1 MVGAL
6 IGVLGSALSIW
17 DHKLK
22 HEYLELFLDLQE
34 IIYEEK
40 NKHPSA
46 RNMPRYQSARR
57 RMRNLGEA
65 YTALVRKQNLPN

>member
-17 DHKLK
+17 EHEKA
-22 HEYLELFLDLQE
+22 HEYLELFFELEE
-34 IIYEEK
+34 IINEEK
-40 NKHPSA
+40 NKLPSA

-57 RMRNLGEA
+57 RMRNLGQA
-65 YTALVRKQNLPN
+65 YSTFVRKQNLPN